1 MKLLYVS
8 PNSELGGAERILD
21 TLIKYHHPDQFEIY
35 IVLMGPGSLEEK
47 WKKMG
52 ATVLQVPP
60 FRFRQVGS
68 LLKAQWAFRKILK
81 DFDIELIHSTMA
93 YGHLFAGP
101 VALSLK
107 VPEVWFQHGP
117 VGKTLDRL
125 AGFVPTK
132 NILCN
137 SKFTENQ
144 QQALAKAK
152 SSVVYGPVEIPA
164 ITSGAR
170 EEIRISFR
178 KNFDIGSEKF
188 LCLHVARLDAWKG
201 QENFIKAIELAHHSN
216 PNIQALIVGGSAL
229 GSSDYEKKLKNLVQ
243 DKNLENVIG
252 FTGFLSSV
260 QEAFFSADLFVHCSI
275 QAEPLGLSILEA
287 LAAGCPVIAADQ
299 GGPLEVI
306 IDQQSGILC
315 PASDIIKLSQTI
327 LNISQDKKVQLH
339 LREQGLIRAQFFE
352 AKKWV
357 RKIEEIYQ
365 SLMSEG
371 SDGV

>member
-306 IDQQSGILC
+306 IDQQAGILC

>member
-21 TLIKYHHPDQFEIY
+21 TLIKYHNLTQFEIFV
-35 IVLMGPGSLEEK
+35 VLMGPGPLEERWRK
-47 WKKMG
+47 LG
-52 ATVLQVPP
+52 AKVLQVPR

-81 DFDIELIHSTMA
+81 DYKIDLIHSTMA

-101 VALSLK
+101 IAISLK

-144 QQALAKAK
+144 QQALAKGK

-164 ITSGAR
+164 LTSEAR
-170 EEIRISFR
+170 EKIRISFR
-178 KNFDIGSEKF
+178 KNFNIGFEKF

-201 QENFIKAIELAHHSN
+201 QENFIKAIEIAHQSN

-229 GSSDYEKKLKNLVQ
+229 GSAEYERKLRNLVQ
-243 DKNLENVIG
+243 EKNLEHVIG
-252 FTGFLSSV
+252 FTGFLSYV

-306 IDQQSGILC
+306 IDHKSGILC
-315 PASDIIKLSQTI
+315 PAKDIRKLSQTI
-327 LNISQDKKVQLH
+327 LRISQDKKLQVQL
-339 LREQGLIRAQFFE
+339 RDQGLSRAQFFE
-352 AKKWV
+352 AKNWV
-357 RKIEEIYQ
+357 KKIEKIYL
-365 SLMSEG
+365 SLISDG